1 MFTFYGGNADIIHW
15 MFDTISANMCL
26 GSESMNGVFSPCSD
40 DSIHG
45 PTLLRF
51 PPIGTATP
59 THLDPFRPISTHF
72 DPLRP
77 TWTHCLPSLKMPA
90 GKAGRRERR
99 R

>member
-1 MFTFYGGNADIIHW
+1 
-15 MFDTISANMCL
+15 
-26 GSESMNGVFSPCSD
+26 MNGVFSPCSD

-72 DPLRP
+72 DPLGLIACRLLR
-77 TWTHCLPSLKMPA
+77 C
-90 GKAGRRERR
+90 RRERQEGGR
-99 R
+99 EGGDDKKPEKRD